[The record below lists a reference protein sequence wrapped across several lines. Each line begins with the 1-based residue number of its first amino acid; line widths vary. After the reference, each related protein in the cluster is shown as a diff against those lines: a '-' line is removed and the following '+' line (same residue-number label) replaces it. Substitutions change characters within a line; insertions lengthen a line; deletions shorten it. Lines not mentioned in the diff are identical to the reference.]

1 MELTFKIKDDSF
13 IELIEK
19 ALCEFDDLT
28 TGERLD
34 LQEVKEGK
42 CSCTL
47 RVLKLLKRRFPSEVS
62 ICKWLQSGDIILP
75 TLPKRERNP
84 ELEARIQKLKKEQ
97 EQREYDR
104 MTSNVDVV
112 QLHRQRNKFG
122 SFQQDLAI
130 LNRQLIIILNTLL
143 TVICSFLFG
152 FYSVQF
158 VSPSSDYTLR
168 VAVGL
173 LFAVV
178 VFLSDMYF
186 IIKTYFCRTG
196 IERILLSDCIEM
208 AYNLTQEQCEEKKA
222 PSPKRLLFAKTLN
235 EYYKEKI
242 LPVEMC
248 INFDLYCS
256 LPLLDCEFSCNPT
269 ILFLGQHS
277 VGKTS
282 MIRFLLN
289 TDYPGMRIAPEPSND
304 IFNIIIYGNDAR
316 IIPSNIMI
324 NSTNFPFPGLTQFSN
339 QCLKK
344 CVVVTCPVPLLKHVT
359 IIDTPGILENSLQ
372 PQGPTEFEQMIRY
385 FSGKVDRIL
394 LMFDALRFDLSESM
408 NRLLYILQP
417 FEDKIL
423 LILNKGDTCDPIAL
437 SHVRSALIWS
447 MSRKLHSVDMPKVYV
462 GSFWDKP
469 LRSVVHQQLFQAD
482 LSRLFE
488 ELRCLPRTTNIR
500 RLKDVL
506 KRANQVLLFATLTN
520 KMHRMR
526 YFAGCIPKMKRRT
539 LAKIVSNEVYPKLIN
554 VLHLQ
559 SHDLPTMDL
568 MYSLML
574 RDIWIFKKVS
584 KRDFQ
589 QLRDF
594 LHNDMTHLLEI
605 LRAEVPEKI
614 PCGRLQDPLLNRD
627 WEDCEWSVVNEE
639 AEKQGWR
646 SEFHLLGPKKG
657 LLHAVQ
663 LTDTLQKCGLPMMVL
678 DQIWRLVDQDN
689 DNMINEDQFCLVKYL
704 INRTLRGRP
713 VPSELPSCMLP
724 PQSQDNFCACSKA
737 EIEMDDSVSND
748 EPYPTEQCSTPH
760 KQLFFCQSHE
770 KNEE

>member
-1 MELTFKIKDDSF
+1 MFSNFKN
-13 IELIEK
+13 
-19 ALCEFDDLT
+19 
-28 TGERLD
+28 

-42 CSCTL
+42 CCCTL
-47 RVLKLLKRRFPSEVS
+47 RVLKLLKKRFPNEVS
-62 ICKWLQSGDIILP
+62 VYKWLRSGEIILP

-143 TVICSFLFG
+143 TVICSFIFG

-158 VSPSSDYTLR
+158 VSPSSDYALR

-173 LFAVV
+173 LFAIV
-178 VFLSDMYF
+178 VFLSD
-186 IIKTYFCRTG
+186 
-196 IERILLSDCIEM
+196 ILDRKAKM
-208 AYNLTQEQCEEKKA
+208 THNLTHKQHEENEA
-222 PSPKRLLFAKTLN
+222 PLPKRFLFTKMLN

-242 LPVEMC
+242 LPAEVC

-316 IIPSNIMI
+316 IIPSNIMV
-324 NSTNFPFPGLTQFSN
+324 NNTNFPFPGLTQFSN

-344 CVVVTCPVPLLKHVT
+344 CVIASCPVPLLKHVT

-372 PQGPTEFEQMIRY
+372 SQGPTEFEQMIRY
-385 FSGKVDRIL
+385 FAGKVDRIL

-417 FEDKIL
+417 FEDRIL

-447 MSRKLHSVDMPKVYV
+447 MSRKLHTVEMPKVYV

-469 LRSVVHQQLFQAD
+469 LCNPVHQQLFQAD
-482 LSRLFE
+482 LTRLFE

-506 KRANQVLLFATLTN
+506 KRANQVMLFATLTN

-526 YFAGCIPKMKRRT
+526 YFAGCIPRMKKRT
-539 LAKIVSNEVYPKLIN
+539 LAKIISNEVYPKLIN
-554 VLHLQ
+554 FFHLQ
-559 SHDLPTMDL
+559 TADLPTRDL
-568 MYSLML
+568 IYSLML
-574 RDIWIFKKVS
+574 KDIWIFKKVN
-584 KRDFQ
+584 KKDFQ
-589 QLRDF
+589 QLSDF
-594 LHNDMTHLLEI
+594 LHNDMTHLLQV

-627 WEDCEWSVVNEE
+627 YENYDWNVVNEE

-646 SEFHLLGPKKG
+646 SEFHLLGPKNG

-663 LTDTLQKCGLPMMVL
+663 LTEALQNSGLPRLVL
-678 DQIWRLVDQDN
+678 DQIWRLIDQDN

-704 INRTLRGRP
+704 INRTLKGRP
-713 VPSELPSCMLP
+713 VPSELSNCMLP
-724 PQSQDNFCACSKA
+724 PQSQDNFCACKNA
-737 EIEMDDSVSND
+737 EMDMEESISDESESIQQCFTPQNQLSV
-748 EPYPTEQCSTPH
+748 
-760 KQLFFCQSHE
+760 LQSHKKEGE
-770 KNEE
+770 K

>member
-1 MELTFKIKDDSF
+1 MELTFRIKDDSF

-19 ALCEFDDLT
+19 ALYEFDDLT

-42 CSCTL
+42 CNCTL
-47 RVLKLLKRRFPSEVS
+47 RVLKLLKMRFPNEVS
-62 ICKWLQSGDIILP
+62 VYKWLRSGEIILP

-130 LNRQLIIILNTLL
+130 LNRQLIIIFNTLL
-143 TVICSFLFG
+143 TVVCSFLFG

-158 VSPSSDYTLR
+158 VSPSSDYALR

-173 LFAVV
+173 LFAIV
-178 VFLSDMYF
+178 VFLSD
-186 IIKTYFCRTG
+186 
-196 IERILLSDCIEM
+196 ILHRKAKM
-208 AYNLTQEQCEEKKA
+208 AYNLTQKQNEEKEA
-222 PSPKRLLFAKTLN
+222 ALSKRFLFTKMLN

-242 LPVEMC
+242 LPVESC

-316 IIPSNIMI
+316 IIPSNIMV
-324 NSTNFPFPGLTQFSN
+324 NNTNFPFPGLTQFSN
-339 QCLKK
+339 QCLKR
-344 CVVVTCPVPLLKHVT
+344 CVIASCPVPLLKHVT

-372 PQGPTEFEQMIRY
+372 SQGPTEFEQMIRY
-385 FSGKVDRIL
+385 FAGKVDRIL

-437 SHVRSALIWS
+437 SHVRSTLIWS
-447 MSRKLHSVDMPKVYV
+447 MSRKLHTVEMPKVYV

-469 LRSVVHQQLFQAD
+469 LRNPVHQQLFQAD

-506 KRANQVLLFATLTN
+506 KRANQVMLFATLTN
-520 KMHRMR
+520 KMHNMR
-526 YFAGCIPKMKRRT
+526 YFAGCIPRMKKRT
-539 LAKIVSNEVYPKLIN
+539 LAKIVSHEIYPKLIN
-554 VLHLQ
+554 LLHLQ
-559 SHDLPTMDL
+559 TADLPTRDL
-568 MYSLML
+568 IYNLML
-574 RDIWIFKKVS
+574 KDIWIFKKVS
-584 KRDFQ
+584 KKDFQ
-589 QLRDF
+589 QLSDF
-594 LHNDMTHLLEI
+594 LHNDMTHLLQV

-627 WEDCEWSVVNEE
+627 YENYDWNAVNEE

-646 SEFHLLGPKKG
+646 SEFHLLGPKNG

-663 LTDTLQKCGLPMMVL
+663 LTEALQKSGLPRLVL
-678 DQIWRLVDQDN
+678 DQIWRLIDQDN

-713 VPSELPSCMLP
+713 VPSQLSNCMLP
-724 PQSQDNFCACSKA
+724 LQSQDNFCACKEA
-737 EIEMDDSVSND
+737 EMDMEESISDESEPIQPCFTPQNQLSV
-748 EPYPTEQCSTPH
+748 
-760 KQLFFCQSHE
+760 LQSHKKEGE
-770 KNEE
+770 K

>member
-1 MELTFKIKDDSF
+1 MELTFRIKDDSF

-19 ALCEFDDLT
+19 ALYEFDDLT
-28 TGERLD
+28 TGERLN

-42 CSCTL
+42 CCCTL
-47 RVLKLLKRRFPSEVS
+47 RVLKLLKKRFPNEVS
-62 ICKWLQSGDIILP
+62 VYKWLRSGEIILP

-143 TVICSFLFG
+143 TVICSFIFG

-158 VSPSSDYTLR
+158 VSPSSDYALR

-173 LFAVV
+173 LFAIV
-178 VFLSDMYF
+178 VFLSD
-186 IIKTYFCRTG
+186 
-196 IERILLSDCIEM
+196 ILDRKAKM
-208 AYNLTQEQCEEKKA
+208 AHNLTHKQHEENEA
-222 PSPKRLLFAKTLN
+222 PLPKRFLFTKMLN

-242 LPVEMC
+242 LPAEVC

-316 IIPSNIMI
+316 IIPSNIMV
-324 NSTNFPFPGLTQFSN
+324 NNTNFPFPGLTQFSN

-344 CVVVTCPVPLLKHVT
+344 CVIASCPVPLLKHVT

-385 FSGKVDRIL
+385 FAGKVDRIL

-417 FEDKIL
+417 FEDRIL

-447 MSRKLHSVDMPKVYV
+447 MSRKLHTVEMPKVYV

-469 LRSVVHQQLFQAD
+469 LHNPVHQQLFQAD

-506 KRANQVLLFATLTN
+506 KRANQVMLFATLTN

-526 YFAGCIPKMKRRT
+526 YFAGCIPRMKKRT
-539 LAKIVSNEVYPKLIN
+539 LAKIISNEVYPKLIN
-554 VLHLQ
+554 FFHLQ
-559 SHDLPTMDL
+559 TADLPTRDL
-568 MYSLML
+568 IYSLML
-574 RDIWIFKKVS
+574 KDIWIFKKVN
-584 KRDFQ
+584 KKDFQ
-589 QLRDF
+589 QLSDF
-594 LHNDMTHLLEI
+594 LHNDMTHLLQV

-627 WEDCEWSVVNEE
+627 YENYDWNVVNEE

-646 SEFHLLGPKKG
+646 SEFHLLGPKNG

-663 LTDTLQKCGLPMMVL
+663 LTEALQNSGLPRLVL
-678 DQIWRLVDQDN
+678 DQIWRLIDQDN

-713 VPSELPSCMLP
+713 VPSELSNSMLP
-724 PQSQDNFCACSKA
+724 PQSQDNFCACKNA
-737 EIEMDDSVSND
+737 EMDMEESISDESESIQQCFTPQNQLSV
-748 EPYPTEQCSTPH
+748 
-760 KQLFFCQSHE
+760 LQSHKKEGE
-770 KNEE
+770 K